1 MIADLAHFLA
11 GCSLGYIIGWLARD
25 FKVYWDGERKARNI
39 LREYQERRE
48 REAEKEANWRYNAE
62 REARK

>member
-25 FKVYWDGERKARNI
+25 FKIYLDGERKARNI

-48 REAEKEANWRYNAE
+48 REAAEK
-62 REARK
+62 